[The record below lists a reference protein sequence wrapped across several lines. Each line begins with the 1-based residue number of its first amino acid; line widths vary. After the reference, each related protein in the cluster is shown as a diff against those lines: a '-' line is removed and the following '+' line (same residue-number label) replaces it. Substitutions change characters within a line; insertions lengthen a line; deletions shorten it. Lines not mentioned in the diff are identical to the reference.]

1 MKKCLWTFELS
12 INFPIQKVI
21 CRQERI
27 LSCLYLRKSETDALA
42 SNFVDN

>member
-12 INFPIQKVI
+12 INFPIQKSSVD
-21 CRQERI
+21 RRD